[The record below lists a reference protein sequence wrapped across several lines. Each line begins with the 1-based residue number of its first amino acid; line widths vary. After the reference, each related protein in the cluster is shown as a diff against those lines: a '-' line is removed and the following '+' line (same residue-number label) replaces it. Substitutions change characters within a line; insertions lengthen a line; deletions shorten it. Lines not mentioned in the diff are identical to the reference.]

1 MSDYNLENL
10 QALIKKA
17 TELHVERNFTEAI
30 DYYKGAMKLG
40 LSIYDES
47 KNEREKKELSTLI
60 LKLSKNLDK
69 CKGPNFD
76 DVVGLEDF
84 KKLFR
89 ENIFAVVRNR
99 KMAEKYKVKANCCIL
114 LQGPPGTGKSYG
126 IKAAVNEFP
135 EAQLF
140 ETKVSDLIDA
150 YIGNTGKN
158 IDKLFNKAK
167 EYINERE
174 DHYAIIFIDE
184 IDGIARSRKS
194 DDKGAKEAMS
204 SLLVNLTKVDEE
216 NLNIIF
222 IGATNTPD
230 ELDAAFLS
238 RFGNNIVEIPLPDNE
253 ARKMILKKNLPYA
266 SEDINWDKVSLMT
279 YGLNGRDLKFI
290 AKDANKKAFNNAI
303 EGKEGPV
310 DEKVL
315 EDMIKIA
322 IDRRKKIANHL

>member
-1 MSDYNLENL
+1 M
-10 QALIKKA
+10 
-17 TELHVERNFTEAI
+17 
-30 DYYKGAMKLG
+30 G
-40 LSIYDES
+40 
-47 KNEREKKELSTLI
+47 
-60 LKLSKNLDK
+60 
-69 CKGPNFD
+69 
-76 DVVGLEDF
+76 
-84 KKLFR
+84 
-89 ENIFAVVRNR
+89 
-99 KMAEKYKVKANCCIL
+99 
-114 LQGPPGTGKSYG
+114 
-126 IKAAVNEFP
+126 
-135 EAQLF
+135 
-140 ETKVSDLIDA
+140 
-150 YIGNTGKN
+150 
-158 IDKLFNKAK
+158 
-167 EYINERE
+167 
-174 DHYAIIFIDE
+174 FIDE

-238 RFGNNIVEIPLPDNE
+238 RFGNNIVEIPLPDTE

-303 EGKEGPV
+303 EGEEGPV

>member
-1 MSDYNLENL
+1 MSTNNYDTL
-10 QALIKKA
+10 QELIKGA
-17 TELHVERNFTEAI
+17 TKKHVERKFSEAI
-30 DYYKGAMKLG
+30 DFYKGAIKVAFD
-40 LSIYDES
+40 IYDAS
-47 KNEREKKELSTLI
+47 SSDREKQELSRII
-60 LKLSKNLDK
+60 LRLSKNLEK

-89 ENIFAVVRNR
+89 ENIFAVVRN
-99 KMAEKYKVKANCCIL
+99 KAEAEKYKVKANCCIL
-114 LQGPPGTGKSYG
+114 LQGPPGTGKSFG

-158 IDKLFNKAK
+158 IDKLFNTAK
-167 EYINERE
+167 EYLDEKE

-204 SLLVNLTKVDEE
+204 SLLVNLTKVDED
-216 NLNIIF
+216 NINIIF

-238 RFGNNIVEIPLPDNE
+238 RFGNNIVEIPLPNE
-253 ARKMILKKNLPYA
+253 TARAQILQKNLPYV
-266 SEDINWDKVSLMT
+266 SDDINWENIAKITS
-279 YGLNGRDLKFI
+279 GLNGRDLKFV
-290 AKDANKKAFNNAI
+290 AKDANKTAFNKAI
-303 EGKEGPV
+303 AGNSGPV
-310 DEKVL
+310 DEAIL
-315 EDMIKIA
+315 TETIA
-322 IDRRKKIANHL
+322 TAKLRRLKIANHL